1 MREHP
6 SVPPRS
12 SSLPQVLSRGV
23 GIIGG
28 EGIGTPEW
36 IEGALAQLS
45 STLSLVTQAQDGEL
59 GKAWVSSFPCAQAQ
73 NHLLNP
79 VRGRFH

>member
-1 MREHP
+1 MEGALSHLSPVQGLLGGRRNMRSDRVPGYMGEHP
-6 SVPPRS
+6 SVPSRS

-36 IEGALAQLS
+36 IEGALA
-45 STLSLVTQAQDGEL
+45 
-59 GKAWVSSFPCAQAQ
+59 
-73 NHLLNP
+73 
-79 VRGRFH
+79 

>member
-1 MREHP
+1 MRSDRVPGYMGEHP
-6 SVPPRS
+6 SVPSRS

-36 IEGALAQLS
+36 IEGALA
-45 STLSLVTQAQDGEL
+45 
-59 GKAWVSSFPCAQAQ
+59 
-73 NHLLNP
+73 
-79 VRGRFH
+79 